1 MARALRPL
9 SPLAIAALKR
19 LRKLTSGWDGLEER
33 LSFGHPAFQV
43 RGKAFAVLDHYQDA
57 DCLWLQVPAE
67 ERSGLLATPG
77 WFAAPYDPRRTALC
91 IRLDAV
97 DWRRVRTRVRIS
109 YALAAVPKSRAA
121 RTARR

>member
-1 MARALRPL
+1 MAKTPRPL
-9 SPLAIAALKR
+9 SFQAKAALAR
-19 LRKLTSGWDGLEER
+19 LREFTDGWDGLEER
-33 LSFGHPAFQV
+33 LSFGHPALRA

-121 RTARR
+121 RR